1 MDKKVT
7 SKILKTANIIHTS
20 SLKGGGNFMFTN
32 SEFIKMW
39 HEEKLKIEK
48 LEKRKQIINKILKK

>member
-32 SEFIKMW
+32 SEFIKT
-39 HEEKLKIEK
+39 
-48 LEKRKQIINKILKK
+48 